1 MQITIFVNATKLR
14 YICFMGI
21 IRKTKS
27 VEVLL
32 GEFKVGAGAIAAI
45 TLIERLGSTLNKTTI
60 YRVLDK
66 LEEDGVLHSFLG
78 KNGLKW
84 YAKCNGC
91 TSGEHHDVHPH
102 FQCLNCGKVD
112 CLTVNVPIPNISNRK
127 VNVSQILLQGEC
139 EECFV

>member
-1 MQITIFVNATKLR
+1 
-14 YICFMGI
+14 MGI

-27 VEVLL
+27 VVELL
-32 GEFKVGAGAIAAI
+32 KEFDNNSSLGAISVI
-45 TLIERLGSTLNKTTI
+45 TLIERLGSKFNKTTI

-84 YAKCNGC
+84 YAKGNGC
-91 TSGEHHDVHPH
+91 STNVHNDVHPH
-102 FQCLNCGKVD
+102 FQCLVCGKMD
-112 CLTVNVPIPNISNRK
+112 CLTVSVALPKMPNRK
-127 VNVSQILLQGEC
+127 VVASQLLIQGKC

>member
-1 MQITIFVNATKLR
+1 
-14 YICFMGI
+14 MGI

-27 VEVLL
+27 VAALL
-32 GEFKVGAGAIAAI
+32 NEFDNNSSLGAISVI
-45 TLIERLGSTLNKTTI
+45 TLIERLGSKFNKTTI

-91 TSGEHHDVHPH
+91 SADKHNDVHPH
-102 FQCLNCGKVD
+102 FQCLDCGKMD
-112 CLTVNVPIPNISNRK
+112 CLSFSVGLPKIPNRK
-127 VNVSQILLQGEC
+127 IEVSQLLIQGKC

>member
-1 MQITIFVNATKLR
+1 
-14 YICFMGI
+14 MGV

-27 VEVLL
+27 VAALL
-32 GEFKVGAGAIAAI
+32 NEFDMLTVPMGAISVI
-45 TLIERLGSTLNKTTI
+45 TLIERLGSKFNKTTI

-91 TSGEHHDVHPH
+91 SADKHNDVHPH
-102 FQCLNCGKVD
+102 FQCLDCGRMD
-112 CLTVNVPIPNISNRK
+112 CLSFSVALPKIPNRK
-127 VNVSQILLQGEC
+127 IEVSQLLIQGKC

>member
-1 MQITIFVNATKLR
+1 
-14 YICFMGI
+14 MGV

-32 GEFKVGAGAIAAI
+32 NEFNNNSSAISV
-45 TLIERLGSTLNKTTI
+45 TKLVTKLNSRFNKTTI

-66 LEEDGVLHSFLG
+66 LEDDGVLHSFLG

-91 TSGEHHDVHPH
+91 SADKHKDLHPH
-102 FQCLNCGKVD
+102 FQCLDCGKVD
-112 CLTVNVPIPNISNRK
+112 CLSFNIEIPKISNRK
-127 VNVSQILLQGEC
+127 IEFSQFLIQGQCDEC
-139 EECFV
+139 LT

>member
-1 MQITIFVNATKLR
+1 
-14 YICFMGI
+14 MGI

-32 GEFKVGAGAIAAI
+32 NEFNNNASGAISAI
-45 TLIERLGSTLNKTTI
+45 ALVDRLDSKFNKTTI

-66 LEEDGVLHSFLG
+66 LEEDCILHSFLG

-91 TSGEHHDVHPH
+91 SAAKHSDIHPH
-102 FQCLNCGKVD
+102 FQCLECGKVD
-112 CLTVNVPIPNISNRK
+112 CLQALHITIPKIPNRK
-127 VNVSQILLQGEC
+127 IEVSQLLIQGKC